1 MMAPIN
7 KPEIPG
13 SNPEQQLIGEGTS
26 ESRKP
31 AISHGEPLHYPDD
44 APKTLAEVLQ
54 RTAQQSTK
62 GIIYIDHDGTE
73 KFQSDRELWEDAQ
86 RILAGLK
93 KLGLKPLDKV
103 IFQLECNHDFISAF
117 WGCVL
122 GGFVPVPISIAPSYE
137 EVNITTSKL
146 QNVWLMLGNP
156 LMLAGASLASK
167 IRGLSKFLNLDNFQI
182 ETIDELRNCEPDLN
196 WHKSKPEDLAIL
208 LLTSGS
214 TGTPKAV
221 KQSHASLIARC
232 MGTAVINSFTSDD
245 ISVNWF
251 PLEHV
256 GGLIMFHL
264 RDVYLA
270 CQQIHAPTEL
280 VLQEP
285 TKWLDWIS
293 HYRATITWAPNFAYG
308 LLNERLEKLF
318 PHATP
323 KWDLSS
329 MRFILNAGEAIAAK
343 TARKFL
349 QLLASYQLP
358 DTAMHPAWGMSETSS
373 AVTFSETFLL
383 NSTTDEQKFV
393 EVGAPIPGFAIRIVD
408 ANNQILEE
416 GTIGILQVKGA
427 SVTSGYYENIKAN
440 QESFTED
447 GWFYTGDLGFIRKG
461 RLTITGRQ
469 KDVIIINGVNHY
481 CHEIEAIVEEV
492 QGVEVSYTA
501 ACAVRSGGSYTDELA
516 IFFNPKVSDSDDLV
530 NLLKEIRA
538 KVVNK
543 VGVNPDYFIPVD
555 KEMIPKT
562 AIVKIQR
569 AQLSQRFNSGEFE
582 PILKQIDIRRQLNR
596 QKEGGLAA
604 PRNEVEEQIVQ
615 IWQQLL
621 GVPLISINDKFFDLG
636 GNSLLAIQLIS
647 QLRDALFVELSLHRL
662 FASPTVAELSFNI
675 ELLRWAAESESTFIN
690 QTKEEYEEGD
700 L

>member
-1 MMAPIN
+1 MAPN
-7 KPEIPG
+7 
-13 SNPEQQLIGEGTS
+13 L
-26 ESRKP
+26 
-31 AISHGEPLHYPDD
+31 AISHGKPLQDSED
-44 APKTLAEVLQ
+44 TPKSLGEVLQ
-54 RTAQQSTK
+54 RAAQQSTK
-62 GIIYIDHDGTE
+62 GIVYIQPDGTE
-73 KFQSDRELWEDAQ
+73 KFQSYRELWQDAQ
-86 RILAGLK
+86 KILAGLR
-93 KLGLKPLDKV
+93 KLELKPQDKV
-103 IFQLECNHDFISAF
+103 IFQLKGNQDFISAF

-122 GGFVPVPISIAPSYE
+122 GGFVPVPLSIAPSYE
-137 EVNITTSKL
+137 EVNSTTSKL
-146 QNVWLMLGNP
+146 QNAWQMLGNP
-156 LMLAGASLASK
+156 LVLTGASLTSK
-167 IRGLSKFLNLDNFQI
+167 IRGLSKVLNLENFQV
-182 ETIDELRNCEPDLN
+182 ETIDELYNSEPDLN
-196 WHKSKPEDLAIL
+196 WHNSQPEDLAIL

-221 KQSHASLIARC
+221 MQSHTSLIARC
-232 MGTAVINSFTSDD
+232 MGTAAMNSFTSEDT
-245 ISVNWF
+245 SVNWF
-251 PLEHV
+251 PLDHV

-264 RDVYLA
+264 RDVYVA

-308 LLNERLEKLF
+308 LLNEKLENL
-318 PHATP
+318 PTQATP

-329 MRFILNAGEAIAAK
+329 MRFILNGGEAIVAK

-349 QLLASYQLP
+349 QLLISYQLP

-373 AVTFSETFLL
+373 GVTYSETFLL

-393 EVGAPIPGFAIRIVD
+393 EVGSPIPGFAMRIVD
-408 ANNQILEE
+408 INNQVLEE

-427 SVTSGYYENIKAN
+427 SVTSGYYENTKAN
-440 QESFTED
+440 QEAFTED
-447 GWFYTGDLGFIRKG
+447 GWFYTGDLGFIRKE

-481 CHEIEAIVEEV
+481 CHEIEATVEEL

-501 ACAVRSGGSYTDELA
+501 ACAVRGAGSNTEKLA
-516 IFFNPKVSDSDDLV
+516 IFFNPKLSHSDDLV

-543 VGVNPDYFIPVD
+543 VGINPDYLIPVE

-562 AIVKIQR
+562 AIGKIQR
-569 AQLSQRFNSGEFE
+569 SQLSQRFNGGEFE
-582 PILKQIDIRRQLNR
+582 PILKQVDIRRQLNR
-596 QKEGGLAA
+596 QKEGELVA
-604 PRNEVEEQIVQ
+604 PRNEVEQQIAQ
-615 IWQQLL
+615 IWQKVLN
-621 GVPLISINDKFFDLG
+621 VPLISINDNFFELG

-647 QLRDALFVELSLHRL
+647 RLRDALFIELSLHRL
-662 FASPTVAELSFNI
+662 LASPTVAELSFNI
-675 ELLRWAAESESTFIN
+675 ELLRWAAESESAFIN
-690 QTKEEYEEGD
+690 NTEEEYEGGY